1 MDNNTVFEYD
11 ATYPSVA
18 PEVPCEAPVPVEES
32 APATEQS
39 APQKK
44 NGASRL
50 FAFLFTLV
58 AIACAILPCTA
69 VADNGLA
76 IGAFYS
82 IVLATVTG
90 GNKIFGIIPTLADTS
105 TALGQ
110 FAGLTVYVAALCVV
124 LAVVCGIVAV
134 FSKKNAPC
142 RLRATLFF
150 LTFGTSAL
158 CVSSFLFGYQINA
171 EKWMEL
177 ILLNVYSLAIAVVGF
192 IALFVS
198 ACAKVGKKAWCN
210 LLQTVLAF
218 VAVSAI
224 AFFTSANEAAF
235 ATLFKSFGL
244 AAMVDVLTLVVYV
257 VAMLGAALALLRLTS
272 RKNNA
277 WDLIRY
283 IVVLLVAGVSVY
295 AAFVA
300 TVEQTMLIVA
310 IVAAAAALLNFI
322 GWFFKGGKKCKKE
335 KKVKEKKAK
344 AAKEKK
350 AKPAKAEKAVEA
362 TVVEPVAPQD
372 EYIREEYAEALPYQG
387 GPVEGVEVAEEVNPT
402 YVAPPPEVQ
411 TAGYDFYNCKSFDP
425 FIAILNQEERNQFT
439 ELFILKYKGVM
450 PELPDY
456 VVGGDNKNFFRKL
469 FIYLGQYRDRI
480 PDGLLTKIYQFA
492 VRM

>member
-11 ATYPSVA
+11 ATYPSIE
-18 PEVPCEAPVPVEES
+18 PEVPCEAPVSVEEP
-32 APATEQS
+32 APATEQP
-39 APQKK
+39 APKK
-44 NGASRL
+44 NGAARL
-50 FAFLFTLV
+50 FAAIFTLI
-58 AIACAILPCTA
+58 AIACAILPCLVVDGT
-69 VADNGLA
+69 GLSL
-76 IGAFYS
+76 GSFYA
-82 IVLATVTG
+82 IVLATVAG
-90 GNKIFGIIPTLADTS
+90 GNAIFGIIPTLADTS

-110 FAGLTVYVAALCVV
+110 FAGLTVYVAALCLV
-124 LAVVCGIVAV
+124 LAVVCGIVAI
-134 FSKKNAPC
+134 FSTKNAPC
-142 RLRATLFF
+142 RLRATVFF

-158 CVSSFLFGYQINA
+158 FVSAFLSGYQINA
-171 EKWMEL
+171 AKWVELL
-177 ILLNVYSLAIAVVGF
+177 ILDVYPLAVAAVGF
-192 IALFVS
+192 IALFIL

-310 IVAAAAALLNFI
+310 IVAAAAALLNVI
-322 GWFFKGGKKCKKE
+322 VWFMSGAKKREKVKAKSKKE
-335 KKVKEKKAK
+335 KKVQ
-344 AAKEKK
+344 AA
-350 AKPAKAEKAVEA
+350 APAEA
-362 TVVEPVAPQD
+362 AAPTE
-372 EYIREEYAEALPYQG
+372 EYIREEYAEALPYEG
-387 GPVEGVEVAEEVNPT
+387 GPVEGVEIAEEVNPT

-480 PDGLLTKIYQFA
+480 PDGLLTKMYQYA